1 MYGGDRVL
9 YIKVWFV
16 GGNYAVCCGT
26 CTAQVE
32 DAVLCS
38 GAWGFPGHLQVW
50 FYVLMSWCENGGMAE
65 FAFCFLMIC
74 CKNISIVEL
83 SISFKEKEIHS
94 SKIVDDECSFSYIDT
109 ECS

>member
-38 GAWGFPGHLQVW
+38 GAWGLPGHLQVW
-50 FYVLMSWCENGGMAE
+50 FSWVDAKMAE
-65 FAFCFLMIC
+65 WLNSHFVFLWFVA
-74 CKNISIVEL
+74 KTLALLNWVL
-83 SISFKEKEIHS
+83 ALKKEIHG